1 MPKAEYQ
8 GTVLAESEDTVVI
21 EGNHY
26 FPRDSVHMELFTDSP
41 TPYTCPWKGKAAYFN
56 LSADG
61 TELKDAAWSYPEPKE
76 AAKEIAGHLAFDR
89 SKGISVA

>member
-8 GTVLAESEDTVVI
+8 GTVLAESDHTVVI

-41 TPYTCPWKGKAAYFN
+41 TPYTCPWKGKAAYFS

-61 TELKDAAWSYPEPKE
+61 TELRDAAWSYPEPKE
-76 AAKEIAGHLAFDR
+76 AAKEIKGHLAFDR
-89 SKGISVA
+89 GKGISVA

>member
-1 MPKAEYQ
+1 MPKAEYR
-8 GTVLAESEDTVVI
+8 GTVLADSEHTVVV

-26 FPRDSVHMELFTDSP
+26 FPRESVRMELFTDSP

-56 LSADG
+56 LSAEGQD
-61 TELKDAAWSYPEPKE
+61 LADAAWSYPQPKE

-89 SKGISVA
+89 SKGISVG

>member
-8 GTVLAESEDTVVI
+8 GTVLAESDNTVVI
-21 EGNHY
+21 EGNYY
-26 FPRDSVHMELFTDSP
+26 FPRDSVQMELFTDSP

-76 AAKEIAGHLAFDR
+76 AAKEIAGYLAFDR

>member
-8 GTVLAESEDTVVI
+8 GTVLAESDDTVVI

-61 TELKDAAWSYPEPKE
+61 TELKDAAWSYPEPKD

-89 SKGISVA
+89 SKGISVS

>member
-8 GTVLAESEDTVVI
+8 GTVLAESDNTVVI

-26 FPRDSVHMELFTDSP
+26 SPRDSVHMELFTDSP

-76 AAKEIAGHLAFDR
+76 AAKEIKGYLAFDQ

>member
-8 GTVLAESEDTVVI
+8 GTVLAESDDTVVV

-26 FPRDSVHMELFTDSP
+26 FPRDSVHLELFTDSP

-56 LSADG
+56 LSANG

>member
-8 GTVLAESEDTVVI
+8 GTVLAESDDTVVI

-26 FPRDSVHMELFTDSP
+26 FPRDSVHMELFIDSP

-61 TELKDAAWSYPEPKE
+61 TELKDAAWSYPEPKD

-89 SKGISVA
+89 SKGISVS

>member
-8 GTVLAESEDTVVI
+8 GTVLAESDDTVVV

-26 FPRDSVHMELFTDSP
+26 FPRESVHMELFTDSP
-41 TPYTCPWKGKAAYFN
+41 TPYTCPWKGEAAYFN

>member
-8 GTVLAESEDTVVI
+8 GIVLAESDDTVVI

-26 FPRDSVHMELFTDSP
+26 FPRESVHVELTDSP

-76 AAKEIAGHLAFDR
+76 AAKEIKGHLAFDR